1 MAVYE
6 PESNK
11 LVVRVVYDGP
21 GMAGKTTNLQ
31 QICNFFAPQRRSELY
46 TGTTAAARTLCLD
59 WMHLD
64 GGLVRGHDL
73 RCHLL
78 TVPGQSVLSRRRQ
91 MLLSMA
97 DTVVF
102 VLESTDPGLADA
114 LPMWRSLLAWTGGPA
129 QGVPIVIQANK
140 QDLPGALG
148 SAELR
153 QRWKLDASIPIT
165 TAEAANGNGV
175 RETAVLAIR
184 AAAVQ
189 LQEVLST
196 AGVSDLTGTYE
207 TGQELEKRI
216 LAAERGGGPPPEPRR
231 TPSVPVGLSESPR
244 RPSDAAPI
252 IDASTWT
259 GEITLPGVDVPS
271 GLMWPAL
278 EGRKTLRR
286 VPFLEATRHE
296 PTPSSFER
304 GRRSDAIVYEAGI
317 WCLRTSLR
325 RRFGSAEQAREELV
339 RLAHR
344 KLNLG
349 TLCVP
354 RTVLVAQRSPG
365 SGGSE
370 PREGGDTY
378 WLWTVSLW
386 LSSLS
391 SQLDYAVKN
400 ADEGTLSDALSQYA
414 RLVVRGL
421 RMCLDSN
428 VVLNLHPRNFG
439 MLYDEGFYLDDDI
452 ETGGQI
458 PLAGRSIL
466 RRFDEYS
473 GFPGALRVYSEV
485 LLHELD
491 AQLRP
496 GELEQLDLP
505 HAVDKAIVTTDAGK
519 RAKDQLAYELSS
531 RRATR

>member
-1 MAVYE
+1 VAVYE

-102 VLESTDPGLADA
+102 VLESTEAGLADA
-114 LPMWRSLLAWTGGPA
+114 LPMWRSLLAWTGGPE

-140 QDLPGALG
+140 QDLPGAIG
-148 SAELR
+148 TAELR
-153 QRWKLDASIPIT
+153 QRWQLDASIPIT

-175 RETAVLAIR
+175 RETVVLAIR

-189 LQEVLST
+189 LQEVLAT
-196 AGVSDLTGTYE
+196 TNVSDLKGAYE

-231 TPSVPVGLSESPR
+231 TPSVPVGMSESPR
-244 RPSDAAPI
+244 PPSDAEPI
-252 IDASTWT
+252 IDSSTWT

-271 GLMWPAL
+271 GLVWPAL

-296 PTPSSFER
+296 LAPPSSIER
-304 GRRSDAIVYEAGI
+304 GYRSDAIVYEAGI

-325 RRFGSAEQAREELV
+325 RRFKSAEQAREELV

-354 RTVLVAQRSPG
+354 RTVLVAQRSTD
-365 SGGSE
+365 
-370 PREGGDTY
+370 PRGEDTY
-378 WLWTVSLW
+378 WLWTISLW

-439 MLYDEGFYLDDDI
+439 MLYDEGFYLDDDLQ
-452 ETGGQI
+452 TGGQI

-473 GFPGALRVYSEV
+473 TFPGALRVYSEV

-505 HAVDKAIVTTDAGK
+505 HAVDKAIVTTDSGK
-519 RAKDQLAYELSS
+519 RAKDQLAYELSR
-531 RRATR
+531 RRAGQ

>member
-1 MAVYE
+1 MAVYD

-11 LVVRVVYDGP
+11 LLVRVVYDGP

-31 QICNFFAPQRRSELY
+31 QICSFFAPQRRSELY
-46 TGTTAAARTLCLD
+46 TGTTAAQRTLCLD

-78 TVPGQSVLSRRRQ
+78 TVPGQAVLSRRRQ

-102 VLESTDPGLADA
+102 VLESTEAGLADA
-114 LPMWRSLLAWTGGPA
+114 LPMWRSLLAWTGGPE
-129 QGVPIVIQANK
+129 QGVPIMIQANK
-140 QDLPGALG
+140 QDLPGALSPAEVRARWALDPAIVVA
-148 SAELR
+148 SAAA
-153 QRWKLDASIPIT
+153 AS
-165 TAEAANGNGV
+165 GNGV
-175 RETAVLAIR
+175 RETVVMAIR

-196 AGVSDLTGTYE
+196 TGVADLKGTYE
-207 TGQELEKRI
+207 TGKELEKRI
-216 LAAERGGGPPPEPRR
+216 LAAERGGAAPPEAAKRR
-231 TPSVPVGLSESPR
+231 TPVVPAGGSESPSA
-244 RPSDAAPI
+244 PTVNDAATEPT
-252 IDASTWT
+252 SWT
-259 GEITLPGVDVPS
+259 GEITLPGVDVPA
-271 GLMWPAL
+271 GLVWPAL

-296 PTPSSFER
+296 PEPSIVSAR
-304 GRRSDAIVYEAGI
+304 GSRRSDAIVYEAGI

-325 RRFGSAEQAREELV
+325 RRFQSAEQAREELV

-349 TLCVP
+349 MLCVP
-354 RTVLVAQRSPG
+354 RTVLVAQRS
-365 SGGSE
+365 
-370 PREGGDTY
+370 GGDSY
-378 WLWTVSLW
+378 WLWTISLW
-386 LSSLS
+386 LSPLS

-400 ADEGTLSDALSQYA
+400 GDEGTLSDALSQYG

-439 MLYDEGFYLDDDI
+439 MLYEEGFYLDDEI

-473 GFPGALRVYSEV
+473 AFPGALRVYSEV
-485 LLHELD
+485 LLHEVD
-491 AQLRP
+491 AHLRP
-496 GELEQLDLP
+496 GELEQLDLA
-505 HAVDKAIVTTDAGK
+505 HAIDKAIVSTDAGK
-519 RAKDQLAYELSS
+519 RAKDLLSHELS
-531 RRATR
+531 TRKAAQ

>member
-1 MAVYE
+1 MAVYD

-31 QICNFFAPQRRSELY
+31 QVCNFFAPQRRSELY

-59 WMHLD
+59 WMQLD

-102 VLESTDPGLADA
+102 VLESTEAGLADA
-114 LPMWRSLLAWTGGPA
+114 LPMWRSLLEHTGGPE
-129 QGVPIVIQANK
+129 QGVPVVIQANK
-140 QDLPGALG
+140 QDLPGAL
-148 SAELR
+148 ATAQLR
-153 QRWKLDASIPIT
+153 ERWRVDPAIPIT
-165 TAEAANGNGV
+165 SAAAASGQGV
-175 RETAVLAIR
+175 RETVVLAIR
-184 AAAVQ
+184 AAAVL
-189 LQEVLST
+189 LQELLNT
-196 AGVSDLTGTYE
+196 TGVADMKGTYE

-216 LAAERGGGPPPEPRR
+216 LAAERGGPPLPEPQRR
-231 TPSVPVGLSESPR
+231 RSSMPVAPAGTSESPR
-244 RPSDAAPI
+244 PRDTGQGLAA
-252 IDASTWT
+252 SSWT
-259 GEITLPGVDVPS
+259 GEVTLPSVDVPA
-271 GLMWPAL
+271 GLVWPAL

-296 PTPSSFER
+296 VTPSIRTER
-304 GRRSDAIVYEAGI
+304 GAKPSDAIVYEAGI

-325 RRFGSAEQAREELV
+325 RRFASAEQAREELV

-354 RTVLVAQRSPG
+354 RTVLVAQRG
-365 SGGSE
+365 S
-370 PREGGDTY
+370 DDAY
-378 WLWTVSLW
+378 WLWTISLW
-386 LSSLS
+386 LSPLS
-391 SQLDYAVKN
+391 SQLAYAVKN
-400 ADEGTLSDALSQYA
+400 GDEGTLSDALSQYA

-428 VVLNLHPRNFG
+428 VVLHLHPRNFG
-439 MLYDEGFYLDDDI
+439 MLYDEGFYLDDEI
-452 ETGGQI
+452 ETGGQS

-466 RRFDEYS
+466 RRFDEYTA
-473 GFPGALRVYSEV
+473 FPGALRVYAEV

-491 AQLRP
+491 VQLRP
-496 GELEQLDLP
+496 GELEQLDLA
-505 HAVDKAIVTTDAGK
+505 HAIDKAIVTTDAGK
-519 RAKDQLAYELSS
+519 RAKDMLTQELVS
-531 RRATR
+531 RRAAQSRAVQ

>member
-102 VLESTDPGLADA
+102 VLESTDAGLADA
-114 LPMWRSLLAWTGGPA
+114 LPMWRSLLSWTGGPA

-140 QDLPGALG
+140 QDLPGAIG
-148 SAELR
+148 TAELR
-153 QRWKLDASIPIT
+153 QRWQLDASIPIT

-175 RETAVLAIR
+175 RETVVIAIR
-184 AAAVQ
+184 SAAVQ

-196 AGVSDLTGTYE
+196 TGVSDLTGTYE

-231 TPSVPVGLSESPR
+231 TPSVPVGMSESPR
-244 RPSDAAPI
+244 PPSDEPI
-252 IDASTWT
+252 VDASTWT

-271 GLMWPAL
+271 GLVWPAL
-278 EGRKTLRR
+278 EGRKT
-286 VPFLEATRHE
+286 
-296 PTPSSFER
+296 
-304 GRRSDAIVYEAGI
+304 I
-317 WCLRTSLR
+317 
-325 RRFGSAEQAREELV
+325 GS
-339 RLAHR
+339 
-344 KLNLG
+344 
-349 TLCVP
+349 
-354 RTVLVAQRSPG
+354 TVLVP
-365 SGGSE
+365 
-370 PREGGDTY
+370 
-378 WLWTVSLW
+378 
-386 LSSLS
+386 
-391 SQLDYAVKN
+391 
-400 ADEGTLSDALSQYA
+400 
-414 RLVVRGL
+414 
-421 RMCLDSN
+421 
-428 VVLNLHPRNFG
+428 
-439 MLYDEGFYLDDDI
+439 
-452 ETGGQI
+452 
-458 PLAGRSIL
+458 
-466 RRFDEYS
+466 
-473 GFPGALRVYSEV
+473 
-485 LLHELD
+485 
-491 AQLRP
+491 
-496 GELEQLDLP
+496 
-505 HAVDKAIVTTDAGK
+505 
-519 RAKDQLAYELSS
+519 
-531 RRATR
+531 

>member
-1 MAVYE
+1 
-6 PESNK
+6 
-11 LVVRVVYDGP
+11 
-21 GMAGKTTNLQ
+21 MAGKTTNLQ
-31 QICNFFAPQRRSELY
+31 QICTFFAPQRRTELY

-59 WMHLD
+59 WMQLD

-78 TVPGQSVLSRRRQ
+78 TVPGQAVLSRRRQ
-91 MLLSMA
+91 MLLSLA

-102 VLESTDPGLADA
+102 VLESTEAGLADA
-114 LPMWRSLLAWTGGPA
+114 LPMWRSLLAWTGGPE

-140 QDLPGALG
+140 QDLPGALS
-148 SAELR
+148 SALLR
-153 QRWKLDASIPIT
+153 ERWEIGPTIPIT
-165 TAEAANGNGV
+165 SAAASSGQGV
-175 RETAVLAIR
+175 RETVVMAIR

-196 AGVSDLTGTYE
+196 TGVAELTGTYE

-216 LAAERGGGPPPEPRR
+216 LAAERGAATPPDAPPRR
-231 TPSVPVGLSESPR
+231 TPMIAASAGNSESPSPR
-244 RPSDAAPI
+244 RADDERVS
-252 IDASTWT
+252 STRWT

-271 GLMWPAL
+271 GLVWPAL

-296 PTPSSFER
+296 TPASSAPER
-304 GRRSDAIVYEAGI
+304 GARRSDAIVYEAGI

-325 RRFGSAEQAREELV
+325 RRFASAEQAREELV

-354 RTVLVAQRSPG
+354 RTVLVAQRS
-365 SGGSE
+365 SDDS
-370 PREGGDTY
+370 Y
-378 WLWTVSLW
+378 WLWTISLW
-386 LSSLS
+386 LSTLS
-391 SQLDYAVKN
+391 SQLDYAIKN
-400 ADEGTLSDALSQYA
+400 GDEGTLSDALSQYA

-439 MLYDEGFYLDDDI
+439 MLYEEGFYLDDEI

-466 RRFDEYS
+466 RRFDEYH
-473 GFPGALRVYSEV
+473 GFPGSLRVYAEV

-496 GELEQLDLP
+496 GELEQLDLA

-519 RAKDQLAYELSS
+519 RAKDQLSHELTA
-531 RRATR
+531 RRTAQ

>member
-1 MAVYE
+1 
-6 PESNK
+6 
-11 LVVRVVYDGP
+11 
-21 GMAGKTTNLQ
+21 
-31 QICNFFAPQRRSELY
+31 
-46 TGTTAAARTLCLD
+46 
-59 WMHLD
+59 
-64 GGLVRGHDL
+64 
-73 RCHLL
+73 
-78 TVPGQSVLSRRRQ
+78 
-91 MLLSMA
+91 
-97 DTVVF
+97 
-102 VLESTDPGLADA
+102 VLEATDAGLADA
-114 LPMWRSLLAWTGGPA
+114 LPMWRSLLTWTGGPE

-140 QDLPGALG
+140 QDLPGAVG
-148 SAELR
+148 TAELR
-153 QRWKLDASIPIT
+153 RRWELDASIAIT
-165 TAEAANGNGV
+165 TAEAASGHGV
-175 RETAVLAIR
+175 RETVVLAIR

-189 LQEVLST
+189 LQEVLAT
-196 AGVSDLTGTYE
+196 TVVADLKGTYE

-216 LAAERGGGPPPEPRR
+216 LAAERGGMAPPEPRR
-231 TPSVPVGLSESPR
+231 APSVPVGSSESPR
-244 RPSDAAPI
+244 ARSDAETI
-252 IDASTWT
+252 VDASSWT
-259 GEITLPGVDVPS
+259 GEITLPGVDAPA
-271 GLMWPAL
+271 GLVWPAL

-296 PTPSSFER
+296 PPSAPER

-325 RRFGSAEQAREELV
+325 RRFKSAEQAREELV

-354 RTVLVAQRSPG
+354 RTVLVAQRSADPPRAANAQHG
-365 SGGSE
+365 EAPRGSE
-370 PREGGDTY
+370 EAY
-378 WLWTVSLW
+378 WLWTISLW
-386 LSSLS
+386 LSPLS

-400 ADEGTLSDALSQYA
+400 GDEGTLSDALSQYA

-439 MLYDEGFYLDDDI
+439 MLYDEGFYLDDDL

-473 GFPGALRVYSEV
+473 SFPGALRVYSEV

-519 RAKDQLAYELSS
+519 RAKDQLAHDLST
-531 RRATR
+531 RRAAQ